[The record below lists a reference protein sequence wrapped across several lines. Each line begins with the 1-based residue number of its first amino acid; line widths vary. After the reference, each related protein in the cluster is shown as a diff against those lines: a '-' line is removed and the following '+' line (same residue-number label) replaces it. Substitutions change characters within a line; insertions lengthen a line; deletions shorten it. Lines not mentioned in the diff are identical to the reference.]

1 MLITGAT
8 VVALALATAGAV
20 VVRVTGQGTR
30 AGAGAG
36 LVVAYLCILGLGPG
50 ALLPLAVFVLGAGA
64 LTRLGRPT
72 KQAAGAA
79 EANEGR
85 RGGWH
90 VAAKLGIPAL
100 LGIAGIL
107 GHRGPPLSFAFA
119 AALAGAF
126 ADTSGTEIGPLGGGL
141 AFALRDGRFRRLPH
155 GTPGGISMTG
165 LIASA
170 VAAAAV
176 AWASALSGL
185 IGGSSGPGIVAAA
198 GFSAALLESVIAA
211 TPLGRPLR
219 HFGRNVMV
227 SAVASAIG
235 YWAGSSG
242 WGRA

>member
-1 MLITGAT
+1 
-8 VVALALATAGAV
+8 
-20 VVRVTGQGTR
+20 
-30 AGAGAG
+30 
-36 LVVAYLCILGLGPG
+36 LGPG

-64 LTRLGRPT
+64 LTRLGRPS

-85 RGGWH
+85 RGGWN

-100 LGIAGIL
+100 LGIAGML
-107 GHRGPPLSFAFA
+107 GHRGPPLSFAYA

-141 AFALRDGRFRRLPH
+141 AFALRDGRLQRLPH
-155 GTPGGISMTG
+155 GTPGGVSVAG

-170 VAAAAV
+170 VAAIAV
-176 AWASALSGL
+176 AWASTLSGL
-185 IGGSSGPGIVAAA
+185 IAGSSAPGIVAAA
-198 GFSAALLESVIAA
+198 GFSASLLESAIAA
-211 TPLGRPLR
+211 TPFGRPLQ

-235 YWAGSSG
+235 YWAGASG
-242 WGRA
+242 WGRS